1 MRIDTQMW
9 SFIRRLARYE
19 NGATRKEL
27 QMLGRSPERVYTRA
41 RMQGYAMYVGGKWH
55 ITPAGRE
62 AIARQEVK

>member
-1 MRIDTQMW
+1 MHIDTQMW

-27 QMLGRSPERVYTRA
+27 QMLGRSPERMYTRA
-41 RMQGYAMYVGGKWH
+41 RKLGYVIYVDGKWH